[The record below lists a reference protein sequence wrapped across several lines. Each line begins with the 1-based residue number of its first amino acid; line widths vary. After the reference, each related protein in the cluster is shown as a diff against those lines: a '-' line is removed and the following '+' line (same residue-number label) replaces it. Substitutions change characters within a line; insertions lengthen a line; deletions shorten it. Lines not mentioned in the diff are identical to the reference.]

1 LTAAGVGLPRA
12 PGADPPPDPSPDP
25 SHWAQLDADCAGVA
39 RRARRYLD
47 EIAPLLPDAE
57 RDRSLPLEIIP
68 GLLDAGF
75 VRGAIPVSDGGTG
88 LSHLA
93 TAVLME
99 EAGRCWASV
108 RTTANILT
116 LVAEL
121 LSAAGSAEQK
131 QRFLRPLLAGARMG
145 WFAITEP
152 AAGSDAAALTTRA
165 ERLPGGSYRLTGRKS
180 YITNASY
187 GDFGVVLATV
197 DPGLG
202 ARGVTAFLVEREA
215 GGYRTEARPQLPV
228 RAVSCCDV
236 VLDGVLVP
244 ADNVLGEVGRGLS
257 LAMRAV
263 NGGRLNVSAGCTG
276 IAQAALEAASG
287 HAVARTQ
294 FGRPLAGFQLVQQL
308 IADIAVQTNAA
319 RQVYQSAARLLDA
332 GPVTDAQGT
341 RLACS
346 MSKYFCSEAA
356 NQVATKA
363 VQVFGAAG
371 LMEGNVA
378 ERLFRDAREATIPE
392 GTSQMQVLQI
402 GKALLGVSA
411 VR

>member
-1 LTAAGVGLPRA
+1 LTAGEAGPSIA
-12 PGADPPPDPSPDP
+12 AGACPPQ
-25 SHWAQLDADCAGVA
+25 WAQLDADSAALA
-39 RRARRYLD
+39 RRARGYLE
-47 EIAPLLPDAE
+47 EIAPLLPAAE
-57 RDRSLPLEIIP
+57 RERTLPVEIIP
-68 GLLDAGF
+68 GLLDVGF
-75 VRGAIPVSDGGTG
+75 VRGAIPVRDGGTG
-88 LSHLA
+88 LSHLQ
-93 TAVLME
+93 TALLME
-99 EAGRCWASV
+99 EAGRCWAAI

-121 LSAAGSAEQK
+121 LSAAGNDEQK
-131 QRFLRPLLAGARMG
+131 QRFLRPLLAGERMG
-145 WFAITEP
+145 WFAVTEP
-152 AAGSDAAALTTRA
+152 EAGSDAAALTTRA
-165 ERLPGGSYRLTGRKS
+165 ERLPGGTYRLTGRKS

-197 DPGLG
+197 DRSLG
-202 ARGVTAFLVEREA
+202 AKGITAFLVEREP
-215 GGYRTEARPQLPV
+215 GGYQVEARPQLPV
-228 RAVSCCDV
+228 RAVSCCDI
-236 VLDGVLVP
+236 VLDGVVVP
-244 ADNVLGEVGRGLS
+244 AANVLGDVGRGLS

-263 NGGRLNVSAGCTG
+263 NSGRLNVSAGCTG
-276 IAQAALEAASG
+276 IAQAALEAASA

-308 IADIAVQTNAA
+308 IADIAVQANAA

-332 GPVTDAQGT
+332 GADARVQ
-341 RLACS
+341 CS

-356 NQVATKA
+356 NQAATKA

-402 GKALLGVSA
+402 GQALLGVSA

>member
-1 LTAAGVGLPRA
+1 LTAT
-12 PGADPPPDPSPDP
+12 GADPHAAPPQ
-25 SHWAQLDADCAGVA
+25 WAQLDPGSAGLA
-39 RRARRYLD
+39 RRARGYLD
-47 EIAPLLPDAE
+47 EVAPLLPAAE
-57 RDRSLPLEIIP
+57 RNRALPVEIIP
-68 GLLDAGF
+68 GLLDVGF
-75 VRGAIPVSDGGTG
+75 VRGAIPVADGGTG
-88 LSHLA
+88 LSHLQ
-93 TAVLME
+93 TALLME

-121 LSAAGSAEQK
+121 LSAAGNGEQK
-131 QRFLRPLLAGARMG
+131 DRFLRPLLAGERMG
-145 WFAITEP
+145 WFAVTEP
-152 AAGSDAAALTTRA
+152 EAGSDAASLTTRA
-165 ERLPGGSYRLTGRKS
+165 ELLPGGSYRLTGRKC

-197 DPGLG
+197 DRSLG
-202 ARGVTAFLVEREA
+202 ARGITAFLVERGA
-215 GGYRTEARPQLPV
+215 GGYRVEARPQLPV

-236 VLDGVLVP
+236 VLDGTVVP
-244 ADNVLGEVGRGLS
+244 AANVLGEVGRGLS

-263 NGGRLNVSAGCTG
+263 NSGRLNVSAGCAG
-276 IAQAALEAASG
+276 IAQAALEAASA
-287 HAVARTQ
+287 HAVSRAQ
-294 FGRPLAGFQLVQQL
+294 FGRPIAGFQLVQQL

-332 GPVTDAQGT
+332 GADA
-341 RLACS
+341 RLECC

-411 VR
+411 VRCGAA

>member
-1 LTAAGVGLPRA
+1 LTPREAGQLTAPET
-12 PGADPPPDPSPDP
+12 DPP
-25 SHWAQLDADCAGVA
+25 HWAMLDEDCAGLA
-39 RRARRYLD
+39 RRARRYLNG
-47 EIAPLLPDAE
+47 IAPLLPAAE
-57 RDRSLPLEIIP
+57 RDRALPVEIIP
-68 GLLDAGF
+68 GLLDVGF
-75 VRGAIPVSDGGTG
+75 VRGAIPVRDGGTG
-88 LSHLA
+88 LSHLQ
-93 TAVLME
+93 TALLME
-99 EAGRCWASV
+99 EAGRCWASI

-121 LSAAGSAEQK
+121 LSAAGSGEQK
-131 QRFLRPLLAGARMG
+131 QRFLRPLLAGQRMG

-152 AAGSDAAALTTRA
+152 EAGSDAASLTTRA

-187 GDFGVVLATV
+187 GDFGIVLATV
-197 DPGLG
+197 DQNLG
-202 ARGVTAFLVEREA
+202 AKGITAFLVEQAA

-236 VLDGVLVP
+236 VLEGVVVP
-244 ADNVLGEVGRGLS
+244 AANVLGEVGRGLS

-263 NGGRLNVSAGCTG
+263 NSGRLNVSAGCTG
-276 IAQAALEAASG
+276 IAQAALEAATG
-287 HAVARTQ
+287 HAVSRTQ

-319 RQVYQSAARLLDA
+319 RQVYRSAARLLDA
-332 GPVTDAQGT
+332 GADA
-341 RLACS
+341 RVECS

-356 NQVATKA
+356 NQVAAKA

-371 LMEGNVA
+371 LMEGSVA

>member
-1 LTAAGVGLPRA
+1 MTPLDGRPLDARPLADPE
-12 PGADPPPDPSPDP
+12 ADPP
-25 SHWAQLDADCAGVA
+25 HWAALDEGCAGVA
-39 RRARRYLD
+39 RRARRYLNG
-47 EIAPLLPDAE
+47 IAPLLPAAE
-57 RDRSLPLEIIP
+57 RDRSLPVEVIP
-68 GLLDAGF
+68 GLLDVGF
-75 VRGAIPVSDGGTG
+75 VRGAIPVRDGGTG
-88 LSHLA
+88 LSHLQA
-93 TAVLME
+93 ALLME
-99 EAGRCWASV
+99 EAGRCWGSI
-108 RTTANILT
+108 RTTVNILT

-121 LSAAGSAEQK
+121 LAAAGTDEQK
-131 QRFLRPLLAGARMG
+131 QRFLSPLLAGRRLG

-152 AAGSDAAALTTRA
+152 EAGSDAASLTTRA
-165 ERLPGGSYRLTGRKS
+165 ERLPGGSYRLTGRKR

-187 GDFGVVLATV
+187 GDFGIVLATV
-197 DPGLG
+197 DPSLG
-202 ARGVTAFLVEREA
+202 AKGITAFLVERSA
-215 GGYRTEARPQLPV
+215 GGYRVEARPQSPV

-236 VLDGVLVP
+236 VLEGAVVP
-244 ADNVLGEVGRGLS
+244 AANVLGDVGRGLS

-263 NGGRLNVSAGCTG
+263 NSGRLNVSAGCTG
-276 IAQAALEAASG
+276 IAQAALEAASA

-332 GPVTDAQGT
+332 GADA
-341 RLACS
+341 RVECS

-363 VQVFGAAG
+363 VQVLGAEG

>member
-1 LTAAGVGLPRA
+1 MTA
-12 PGADPPPDPSPDP
+12 PGADPR
-25 SHWAQLDADCAGVA
+25 HWAALDGDSAELV
-39 RRARRYLD
+39 RRAREYLD
-47 EIAPLLPDAE
+47 GIAPLLPAAE
-57 RDRSLPLEIIP
+57 RERALPVEIIP
-68 GLLDAGF
+68 GLLDVGF
-75 VRGAIPVSDGGTG
+75 VRGAIPVRDGGTG
-88 LSHLA
+88 LSHLQA
-93 TAVLME
+93 ALLME
-99 EAGRCWASV
+99 EAGRCWGSI
-108 RTTANILT
+108 RTTVNILT

-121 LSAAGSAEQK
+121 LSAAGSDDQK
-131 QRFLRPLLAGARMG
+131 QRFLRPLLAGQRLG

-152 AAGSDAAALTTRA
+152 EAGSDAASLTTRA
-165 ERLPGGSYRLTGRKS
+165 ERLPGGGYRLTGRKS

-187 GDFGVVLATV
+187 GDFGIVLATV
-197 DPGLG
+197 DSSLG
-202 ARGVTAFLVEREA
+202 AKGITAFLVERSA
-215 GGYRTEARPQLPV
+215 GGYRIEARPQSPV

-236 VLDGVLVP
+236 VLEGAVVP
-244 ADNVLGEVGRGLS
+244 AANVLGDVGRGLS

-276 IAQAALEAASG
+276 IAQAALEAASA
-287 HAVARTQ
+287 HAVSRTQ
-294 FGRPLAGFQLVQQL
+294 FGRPLAGFQLIQQL

-332 GPVTDAQGT
+332 GADA
-341 RLACS
+341 RVECS

-363 VQVFGAAG
+363 VQVLGAEG

>member
-1 LTAAGVGLPRA
+1 LTQVGPV
-12 PGADPPPDPSPDP
+12 P
-25 SHWAQLDADCAGVA
+25 HWAQLDQESAKLAA
-39 RRARRYLD
+39 RARDYLD
-47 EIAPLLPDAE
+47 QLGPLLTAAE
-57 RDRSLPLEIIP
+57 QSRTFPVEIIP
-68 GLLDAGF
+68 ALLDVGF
-75 VRGAIPVSDGGTG
+75 VRGAIPVRDGGTG
-88 LSHLA
+88 LSHLQ

-121 LSAAGSAEQK
+121 LSAAGTGEQK
-131 QRFLRPLLAGARMG
+131 ERFLRPLLAGQRLG

-152 AAGSDAAALTTRA
+152 EAGSDAASLTTRA
-165 ERLPGGSYRLTGRKS
+165 EPLPDGSYRLTGRKS

-187 GDFGVVLATV
+187 GGFGIVLATV
-197 DPGLG
+197 DPALG
-202 ARGVTAFLVEREA
+202 AKGITAFLVEQ
-215 GGYRTEARPQLPV
+215 GARGCRVEVRQQLPV

-236 VLDGVLVP
+236 LLDGVVVP
-244 ADNVLGEVGRGLS
+244 AGNVLGDVGRGLS
-257 LAMRAV
+257 LALRAV
-263 NGGRLNVSAGCTG
+263 NSGRLHVSAGCTG
-276 IAQAALEAASG
+276 ISQAALEAASA
-287 HAVARTQ
+287 HAVGRSQ

-332 GPVTDAQGT
+332 GADA
-341 RLACS
+341 RVECS

-356 NQVATKA
+356 NQAATKA

-402 GKALLGVSA
+402 GRALLGISA

>member
-1 LTAAGVGLPRA
+1 MKTDPQAGPA
-12 PGADPPPDPSPDP
+12 
-25 SHWAQLDADCAGVA
+25 HWACLDKDCADLA
-39 RRARRYLD
+39 RRARRHLD
-47 EIAPLLPDAE
+47 EISPLIPAAE
-57 RDRSLPLEIIP
+57 RDRTLPVEIIP

-75 VRGAIPVSDGGTG
+75 VRGAIPVRDGGLG
-88 LSHLA
+88 LSHLQ
-93 TAVLME
+93 TALLME
-99 EAGRCWASV
+99 EAGRCWASI

-121 LSAAGSAEQK
+121 LSAAGSTEQK
-131 QRFLRPLLAGARMG
+131 QRFLRPLLAGERMG

-152 AAGSDAAALTTRA
+152 EAGSDAASLTTLA
-165 ERLPGGSYRLTGRKS
+165 ERLPTGSYRLTGRKA

-202 ARGVTAFLVEREA
+202 ARGVTAFLVEQGA
-215 GGYRTEARPQLPV
+215 GGYRVVARPQLSV
-228 RAVSCCDV
+228 RAASCCDV
-236 VLDGVLVP
+236 VLDGVVVP
-244 ADNVLGEVGRGLS
+244 AENMLGDVGRGLS

-276 IAQAALEAASG
+276 IAQAALEAASA
-287 HAVARTQ
+287 HAVSRTQ
-294 FGRPLAGFQLVQQL
+294 FGKQLASFQLVQQL

-332 GPVTDAQGT
+332 GADA
-341 RLACS
+341 RVECS

-356 NQVATKA
+356 NQAATKA
-363 VQVFGAAG
+363 VQVYGAAG

-392 GTSQMQVLQI
+392 GTSQMQILQI

>member
-1 LTAAGVGLPRA
+1 LTATDAALPRA
-12 PGADPPPDPSPDP
+12 PEADPP
-25 SHWAQLDADCAGVA
+25 HWAQLDEDCAGLA

-47 EIAPLLPDAE
+47 EIAPLLPAAE
-57 RDRSLPLEIIP
+57 RDRALPVEVVP
-68 GLLDAGF
+68 GLLDVGF
-75 VRGAIPVSDGGTG
+75 VRGAIPVGDGGTG

-99 EAGRCWASV
+99 EAGRCWASI

-131 QRFLRPLLAGARMG
+131 QRFLRPLLAGQRMG

-152 AAGSDAAALTTRA
+152 GAGSDAAALTTRA

-202 ARGVTAFLVEREA
+202 VKGITAFLVERA
-215 GGYRTEARPQLPV
+215 ASGYRTEERPQLPV

-244 ADNVLGEVGRGLS
+244 AANVLGEVGHGLS

-263 NGGRLNVSAGCTG
+263 NSGRLNVSAGCTG

-287 HAVARTQ
+287 HAVSRTQ

-308 IADIAVQTNAA
+308 IADMAVQANAA
-319 RQVYQSAARLLDA
+319 RQVYQAAARLLDA
-332 GPVTDAQGT
+332 GPAIDAHAA
-341 RLACS
+341 RLQCS

>member
-1 LTAAGVGLPRA
+1 MTAGEAGPPIAAGA
-12 PGADPPPDPSPDP
+12 CPPQ
-25 SHWAQLDADCAGVA
+25 WAQLDADSAGLA
-39 RRARRYLD
+39 RRARGYLE
-47 EIAPLLPDAE
+47 EIAPLLPAAE
-57 RDRSLPLEIIP
+57 RERTLPVEIIP
-68 GLLDAGF
+68 GLLDVGF
-75 VRGAIPVSDGGTG
+75 VRGAIPVRDGGTG
-88 LSHLA
+88 LSHLQ
-93 TAVLME
+93 TALLME
-99 EAGRCWASV
+99 EAGRCWAAI

-121 LSAAGSAEQK
+121 LSTAGNGEQK
-131 QRFLRPLLAGARMG
+131 QRFLRPLLAGERMG
-145 WFAITEP
+145 WFAVTEP
-152 AAGSDAAALTTRA
+152 EAGSDAASLTTHA
-165 ERLPGGSYRLTGRKS
+165 ERLPGGAYRLTGRKS
-180 YITNASY
+180 YITNANY

-197 DPGLG
+197 DRSLG
-202 ARGVTAFLVEREA
+202 AKGITAFLVEREP
-215 GGYRTEARPQLPV
+215 GGYRVEVRPQLPV

-236 VLDGVLVP
+236 VLDGAVVP
-244 ADNVLGEVGRGLS
+244 AANVLGDVGRGLS

-263 NGGRLNVSAGCTG
+263 NSGRLNVSAGCTG
-276 IAQAALEAASG
+276 IAQAALEAASA

-308 IADIAVQTNAA
+308 IADIAVQAHAA

-332 GPVTDAQGT
+332 GADA
-341 RLACS
+341 RVSCS
-346 MSKYFCSEAA
+346 MSKYFCAEAA
-356 NQVATKA
+356 NQAATKA

-371 LMEGNVA
+371 LMEGNIA

>member
-1 LTAAGVGLPRA
+1 LTTAE
-12 PGADPPPDPSPDP
+12 PGAQAAPPPQ
-25 SHWAQLDADCAGVA
+25 WAQLDEGSADLA

-47 EIAPLLPDAE
+47 EIAPLLPAAE
-57 RDRSLPLEIIP
+57 RERTLPVEVIG
-68 GLLDAGF
+68 GLLDVGF
-75 VRGAIPVSDGGTG
+75 VRGAIPVADGGTG
-88 LSHLA
+88 LSHLQ
-93 TAVLME
+93 TALLME
-99 EAGRCWASV
+99 EAGRCWAAI

-131 QRFLRPLLAGARMG
+131 QRFLRPLLAGERMG
-145 WFAITEP
+145 WFAVTEP
-152 AAGSDAAALTTRA
+152 EAGSDAAALTTRA
-165 ERLPGGSYRLTGRKS
+165 ERLPGGDYRLTGRKS

-197 DPGLG
+197 DRSLG
-202 ARGVTAFLVEREA
+202 ARGITAFLVERA
-215 GGYRTEARPQLPV
+215 ASGYRVEERPQLPV

-236 VLDGVLVP
+236 VLDGAVVP
-244 ADNVLGEVGRGLS
+244 AANVLGDVGRGLS

-263 NGGRLNVSAGCTG
+263 NSGRLNVSAGCAG
-276 IAQAALEAASG
+276 IAQAALEAASA
-287 HAVARTQ
+287 HAVARAQ

-332 GPVTDAQGT
+332 GADA
-341 RLACS
+341 RLQCS

>member
-1 LTAAGVGLPRA
+1 MTA
-12 PGADPPPDPSPDP
+12 PGADPR
-25 SHWAQLDADCAGVA
+25 HWAALDGDSAELV
-39 RRARRYLD
+39 RRAREYLD
-47 EIAPLLPDAE
+47 GIAPLLPAAE
-57 RDRSLPLEIIP
+57 RERALPVEIIP
-68 GLLDAGF
+68 GLLDVGF
-75 VRGAIPVSDGGTG
+75 VRGAIPVRDGGTG
-88 LSHLA
+88 LSHLQA
-93 TAVLME
+93 ALLME
-99 EAGRCWASV
+99 EAGRCWASI
-108 RTTANILT
+108 RTTVNILT

-121 LSAAGSAEQK
+121 LSAAGSDDQK
-131 QRFLRPLLAGARMG
+131 QRFLRPLLAGQRLG

-152 AAGSDAAALTTRA
+152 EAGSDAASLTTRA
-165 ERLPGGSYRLTGRKS
+165 ERLPGGGYRLTGRKS

-187 GDFGVVLATV
+187 GDFGIVLATV
-197 DPGLG
+197 DSSLG
-202 ARGVTAFLVEREA
+202 AKGITAFLVERSA
-215 GGYRTEARPQLPV
+215 GGYRIEARPQSPV

-236 VLDGVLVP
+236 VLEGAVVP
-244 ADNVLGEVGRGLS
+244 AANVLGDVGRGLS

-276 IAQAALEAASG
+276 IAQAALEAASA
-287 HAVARTQ
+287 HAVSRTQ
-294 FGRPLAGFQLVQQL
+294 FGRPLAGFQLIQQL

-332 GPVTDAQGT
+332 GADA
-341 RLACS
+341 RVECS

-363 VQVFGAAG
+363 VQVLGAEG

>member
-1 LTAAGVGLPRA
+1 LTAGEPLAQA
-12 PGADPPPDPSPDP
+12 APPPQ
-25 SHWAQLDADCAGVA
+25 WAQLDKGSADLA
-39 RRARRYLD
+39 RRARRYLE
-47 EIAPLLPDAE
+47 EIAPLLPAAE
-57 RDRSLPLEIIP
+57 RQRTLPLEVIG
-68 GLLDAGF
+68 GLLDVGF
-75 VRGAIPVSDGGTG
+75 VRGAIPVADGGTG
-88 LSHLA
+88 LSHLQ
-93 TAVLME
+93 TALLME
-99 EAGRCWASV
+99 EAGRCWAAI

-131 QRFLRPLLAGARMG
+131 QRFLRPLLAGERMG
-145 WFAITEP
+145 WFAVTEP
-152 AAGSDAAALTTRA
+152 EAGSDAAALATRA
-165 ERLPGGSYRLTGRKS
+165 ERLPGGGYRLTGRKS

-197 DPGLG
+197 DRSLG
-202 ARGVTAFLVEREA
+202 AKGITAFLVERAA
-215 GGYRTEARPQLPV
+215 GGYLVEERPQLPV

-236 VLDGVLVP
+236 VLDGVAVP
-244 ADNVLGEVGRGLS
+244 AANVLGDVGRGLS

-263 NGGRLNVSAGCTG
+263 NSGRLNVSAGCAG
-276 IAQAALEAASG
+276 IAQAALEAASA
-287 HAVARTQ
+287 HAVARAQ

-332 GPVTDAQGT
+332 GADA
-341 RLACS
+341 RLQCS

>member
-1 LTAAGVGLPRA
+1 MTA
-12 PGADPPPDPSPDP
+12 PGADPR
-25 SHWAQLDADCAGVA
+25 HWAALDGDSAELV
-39 RRARRYLD
+39 RRAREYLD
-47 EIAPLLPDAE
+47 GIAPLLPAAE
-57 RDRSLPLEIIP
+57 RERALPVEVIP
-68 GLLDAGF
+68 GLLDVGF
-75 VRGAIPVSDGGTG
+75 VRGAIPVRDGGTG
-88 LSHLA
+88 LSHLQA
-93 TAVLME
+93 ALLME
-99 EAGRCWASV
+99 EAGRCWASI
-108 RTTANILT
+108 RTTVNILT

-121 LSAAGSAEQK
+121 LSAAGSDDQK
-131 QRFLRPLLAGARMG
+131 QRFLRPLLAGQRLG

-152 AAGSDAAALTTRA
+152 EAGSDAASLTTRA
-165 ERLPGGSYRLTGRKS
+165 ERLPGGGYRLTGRKS

-187 GDFGVVLATV
+187 GDFGIVLATV
-197 DPGLG
+197 DSSLG
-202 ARGVTAFLVEREA
+202 AKGITAFLVERSA
-215 GGYRTEARPQLPV
+215 GGYRIEARPQSPV

-236 VLDGVLVP
+236 VLEGAVVP
-244 ADNVLGEVGRGLS
+244 AANVLGDVGRGLP
-257 LAMRAV
+257 LALRAV
-263 NGGRLNVSAGCTG
+263 NGGRINVSAGCTG
-276 IAQAALEAASG
+276 IAQAALEAASA
-287 HAVARTQ
+287 HAVSRTQ
-294 FGRPLAGFQLVQQL
+294 FGRPLAGFQLIQQL

-332 GPVTDAQGT
+332 GADA
-341 RLACS
+341 RVECS

-363 VQVFGAAG
+363 VQVLGAEG

>member
-1 LTAAGVGLPRA
+1 
-12 PGADPPPDPSPDP
+12 
-25 SHWAQLDADCAGVA
+25 
-39 RRARRYLD
+39 
-47 EIAPLLPDAE
+47 
-57 RDRSLPLEIIP
+57 
-68 GLLDAGF
+68 
-75 VRGAIPVSDGGTG
+75 
-88 LSHLA
+88 
-93 TAVLME
+93 ME
-99 EAGRCWASV
+99 EAGRCWASI

-131 QRFLRPLLAGARMG
+131 ERFLRPLLAGMRMG

-152 AAGSDAAALTTRA
+152 GAGSDAAALTTRA

-202 ARGVTAFLVEREA
+202 AKGITAFLVERAA

-236 VLDGVLVP
+236 VLDGAVVP
-244 ADNVLGEVGRGLS
+244 AANVLGEVGRGLS
-257 LAMRAV
+257 LAMGAV
-263 NGGRLNVSAGCTG
+263 NSGRLNVSAGCTG

-294 FGRPLAGFQLVQQL
+294 FGKPLAGFQLVQQL
-308 IADIAVQTNAA
+308 IADMAVQANAA

-332 GPVTDAQGT
+332 GADA
-341 RLACS
+341 RLECS

>member
-1 LTAAGVGLPRA
+1 
-12 PGADPPPDPSPDP
+12 
-25 SHWAQLDADCAGVA
+25 
-39 RRARRYLD
+39 
-47 EIAPLLPDAE
+47 
-57 RDRSLPLEIIP
+57 
-68 GLLDAGF
+68 
-75 VRGAIPVSDGGTG
+75 
-88 LSHLA
+88 
-93 TAVLME
+93 
-99 EAGRCWASV
+99 
-108 RTTANILT
+108 
-116 LVAEL
+116 
-121 LSAAGSAEQK
+121 
-131 QRFLRPLLAGARMG
+131 MG

-152 AAGSDAAALTTRA
+152 EAGSDAAALTTRA

-202 ARGVTAFLVEREA
+202 AKGITAFLVERAA

-236 VLDGVLVP
+236 VLDGAVVP
-244 ADNVLGEVGRGLS
+244 AANVLGEVGRGLS
-257 LAMRAV
+257 FAMRAV
-263 NGGRLNVSAGCTG
+263 NSGRLNVSAGCTG

-287 HAVARTQ
+287 HAVARRQ
-294 FGRPLAGFQLVQQL
+294 FGKPLAGFQLVQQL
-308 IADIAVQTNAA
+308 IADMAVQANAA

-332 GPVTDAQGT
+332 GADA
-341 RLACS
+341 RLECS